1 MAKVLVLS
9 CIDPRFIDHLT
20 NFLNH
25 YKGVK
30 KDYDLF
36 NLAGA
41 ELGVIEKK
49 HWRDTF
55 FEHVDLALKLHK
67 IKNIWVFSHLDCGMY
82 KATYDTKKDE
92 DSLLHRVNMDI
103 LINNLKKDY
112 PKLKFKKFLMV
123 KEGIIPLNDKIPK
136 EFKKEYDEMMGKTSN

>member
-9 CIDPRFIDHLT
+9 CIDPRFIDNLT

-25 YKGVK
+25 HKDVK
-30 KDYDLF
+30 NDYDLF

-41 ELGVIEKK
+41 ELGVIEKEK
-49 HWRDTF
+49 WRETF
-55 FEHVDLALKLHK
+55 FEHIDLALKLHK

-82 KATYDTKKDE
+82 KATYETKKDE
-92 DSLLHRVNMDI
+92 DALLHRVNMDI
-103 LINNLKKDY
+103 LINNVRKTY

-123 KEGIIPLNDKIPK
+123 KEGIIPLNEKIPK
-136 EFKKEYDEMMGKTSN
+136 EFKKEYDEMMGNAK